1 MGYDV
6 VLFDLDG
13 TLTDSGPG
21 IMNAAAYAME
31 HYGLRYDPA
40 VLRRFVGPPLL
51 ESFRDFCGFD
61 NRAKCEEAVW
71 VFREYYEVKGIF
83 ENSVYPGVP
92 EMLETLLAAGKRL
105 AVATSKLDSAA
116 RRVLEHFDLAKYF
129 ELASGSLADNS
140 RTKKS
145 EVVAWALETLGVTDT
160 GKNRAL
166 MVGDREHDVLGA
178 RENGLDCLGVL
189 YGYGDAAE
197 LERAG
202 AIALAATPREAAETI
217 LKL

>member
-6 VLFDLDG
+6 ILFDLDG

-31 HYGLRYDPA
+31 HYGLRADKET
-40 VLRRFVGPPLL
+40 LRRFVGPPLL

-61 NRAKCEEAVW
+61 RAKCEEAIW
-71 VFREYYEVKGIF
+71 VFREYYEPKGIF

-129 ELASGSLADNS
+129 ELASGSLADNT
-140 RTKKS
+140 RTTKA
-145 EVVAWALETLGVTDT
+145 EVVAWALETLGVTDADK
-160 GKNRAL
+160 GRAL
-166 MVGDREHDVLGA
+166 MVGDREHDVRGA
-178 RENGLDCLGVL
+178 RKNGLDCLGVL

-202 AIALAATPREAAETI
+202 AIALAATPRETAELI

>member
-6 VLFDLDG
+6 ILFDLDG

-31 HYGLRYDPA
+31 HYGLRADKET
-40 VLRRFVGPPLL
+40 LRRFVGPPLL
-51 ESFRDFCGFD
+51 DSFRDFCGFD
-61 NRAKCEEAVW
+61 RAKCEEAIL
-71 VFREYYEVKGIF
+71 VFREYYAPKGIF

-92 EMLETLLAAGKRL
+92 EMLETLLGAGKRL

-116 RRVLEHFDLAKYF
+116 RLVLEHFDLAKYF
-129 ELASGSLADNS
+129 ELASGSLADNT
-140 RTKKS
+140 RTTKA
-145 EVVAWALETLGVTDT
+145 EVVAWALETLGVTDRS
-160 GKNRAL
+160 RAL

-197 LERAG
+197 LSGAG
-202 AIALAATPREAAETI
+202 AIALAATPRETAEAI
-217 LKL
+217 LKA

>member
-6 VLFDLDG
+6 ILFDLDG

-31 HYGLRYDPA
+31 HYGLRHDPET
-40 VLRRFVGPPLL
+40 LRRFVGPPLL
-51 ESFRDFCGFD
+51 DSFRDYCGFD
-61 NRAKCEEAVW
+61 RKKCEEAIW
-71 VFREYYEVKGIF
+71 VFREYYEPKGIF

-105 AVATSKLDSAA
+105 ALATSKLDSAA
-116 RRVLEHFDLAKYF
+116 VRVLEHFDLAKYF
-129 ELASGSLADNS
+129 ELAAGSLADNT
-140 RTKKS
+140 RTRKA
-145 EVVAWALETLGVTDT
+145 EVVAYVLETLGVTD
-160 GKNRAL
+160 KKRAL

-197 LERAG
+197 LSGAG
-202 AIALAATPREAAETI
+202 AIALAATPQETAELI